1 MNIEKKLKEFVLDQL
16 REAYTAE
23 TKEDALKIRG
33 IAFGAVLFAI
43 NNLFPDYNEELANWW
58 DEKVHP
64 LFTERFD

>member
-1 MNIEKKLKEFVLDQL
+1 MNIEERLKNFVLDQL
-16 REAYTAE
+16 KEAYTAE

-33 IAFGAVLFAI
+33 IAFGALLFTV

-58 DEKVHP
+58 NEEVHP